1 MAGVVLEP
9 VSVAA
14 TPGGMATCSVR
25 IRNTGAV
32 VDAFTVTVLGD
43 AATWATVLPAQLSLF
58 PGSDGTVEV
67 QFALPRSASVTA
79 GPVDFAVRVAASE
92 DPDGSVVEEGV
103 LEVAPF
109 TEINAKITPRTSEA
123 KRSARHE
130 VLVDNRGNAPV
141 EVTLAASDPDEL
153 LAFEVRPPSLTV
165 GPGETGRAAV
175 KVMAAKGFAKGADK
189 HRPFEVMVT
198 TASPGVPPVRLD
210 GNMVQKAGLP
220 RFLFPLIGL
229 AVAAAVLVLVLPA
242 LLTKK
247 DESGTLRLANEQAT
261 STVPAGDD
269 EAAAAA
275 QAAKDKADA
284 DAAAAAE
291 RAANGKDPG
300 AAGGGGAATGAAGGA
315 TGAAAAGGAAAS
327 TASGGGGTTDTTEV
341 TTPNAAPPPPP
352 GATTTT
358 PTATTVPSSTGS
370 VRGTFS
376 YDFDTGAETSSGA
389 DVWWRQDTS
398 TTRALAPQGG
408 ATLANMGAADYEATD
423 KAKLQSLTYSTAAI
437 DGSDANNK
445 LTPGTVIA
453 IKTSNG
459 RYAKMKVISKAAD
472 NTLTFRFYTYP

>member
-1 MAGVVLEP
+1 MAGVMLEP

-14 TPGGMATCSVR
+14 TPGGMATCSVK
-25 IRNTGAV
+25 IRNTGVV

-43 AATWATVLPAQLSLF
+43 AAAWATVMPAQLSLF

-67 QFALPRSASVTA
+67 QFSPPRSSSLAA
-79 GPVDFAVRVAASE
+79 GPIDFGVRVAASE

-103 LEVAPF
+103 LQVAAF
-109 TEINAKITPRTSEA
+109 SELNAKLTPRTSEA

-130 VLVDNRGNAPV
+130 VLVDNRGNAAI

-153 LAFEVRPPSLTV
+153 LAFEVKPPSLTV
-165 GPGETGRAAV
+165 GAGQTGRASVKVIAV
-175 KVMAAKGFAKGADK
+175 KGAAK

-198 TASPGVPPVRLD
+198 ASGAGVPPVRLD
-210 GNMVQKAGLP
+210 GAMVQKSGTP
-220 RFLFPLIGL
+220 RFLFPLIAL
-229 AVAAAVLVLVLPA
+229 AVAAAVIVLVLPA
-242 LLTKK
+242 MLTKK
-247 DESGTLRLANEQAT
+247 DGTGTLRLTNEQAT
-261 STVPAGDD
+261 TTVPAGDD

-284 DAAAAAE
+284 EAAAAAE
-291 RAANGKDPG
+291 RAANGKDPSAPGAAAGAGATAG
-300 AAGGGGAATGAAGGA
+300 AAGAATS
-315 TGAAAAGGAAAS
+315 GAAAS
-327 TASGGGGTTDTTEV
+327 SSSGGGTTDVTEV

-352 GATTTT
+352 GATTTA

-376 YDFDTGAETSSGA
+376 FDFDTGAETATGA
-389 DVWWRQDTS
+389 DAFWQQSTS
-398 TTRALAPQGG
+398 TSRSFVPQNG
-408 ATLANMGAADYEATD
+408 AQFSPMGAADYEATD

-445 LTPGTVIA
+445 LTPGTVVA